1 MKNRI
6 VMACLALA
14 LVFSAASC
22 TTLRRFD
29 PAYDSF
35 DHGLSLFNQGRFAA
49 AIPYFEDA
57 THENPEF
64 GQAYFYLGRAHL
76 SQSQWRAAIQPLR
89 TAFRLSPREAQQEI
103 MDLILDATFAA
114 ALNDFRLGGEHGT
127 PPVRS
132 KELL

>member
-1 MKNRI
+1 MKNRLA
-6 VMACLALA
+6 MSFLALA

-22 TTLRRFD
+22 ATLRSFNPD
-29 PAYDSF
+29 YDSF
-35 DHGLSLFNQGRFAA
+35 DQGLALFNQGRFADA
-49 AIPYFEDA
+49 VPYFEEA

-64 GQAYFYLGRAHL
+64 AQAYFYLGRAYI
-76 SQSQWRAAIQPLR
+76 SQSKWRAAIQPLR

-114 ALNDFRLGGEHGT
+114 ALNDFKLGEERA
-127 PPVRS
+127 PPPARS

>member
-1 MKNRI
+1 MRNK
-6 VMACLALA
+6 LAMISFVVAVAFLT
-14 LVFSAASC
+14 SC
-22 TTLRRFD
+22 ATVGRFR
-29 PAYDSF
+29 PGYDSF
-35 DHGLSLFNQGRFAA
+35 DQGLALFNQGRFAA

-64 GQAYFYLGRAHL
+64 SQAYFYLGRAYI
-76 SQSQWRAAIQPLR
+76 SQSKWRAAIQPLR

-114 ALNDFRLGGEHGT
+114 ALNDFRLGDERT
-127 PPVRS
+127 PPPRA